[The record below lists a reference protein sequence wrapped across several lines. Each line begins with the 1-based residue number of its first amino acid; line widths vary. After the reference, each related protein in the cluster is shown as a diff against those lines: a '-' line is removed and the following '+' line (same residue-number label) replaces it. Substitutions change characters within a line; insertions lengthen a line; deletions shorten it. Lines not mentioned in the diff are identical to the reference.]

1 MEDYLLWVYFTWHSA
16 RNSKKKIDIF
26 QFRNKIPKLKIKN
39 CHYEQNGPYIF
50 LVKKWN
56 LWEATVCVCVCACMC
71 THTQLCLTLCNPMD
85 YSPPGSSV
93 HGVFQARILECI
105 VISFSRGSFWPR
117 DQTHVSCLTG
127 RFFIT
132 EPLWC
137 TLDLCISSHPCINM
151 YFVPENVNH
160 YWIFHN
166 DAHSEVFRVE
176 VY

>member
-56 LWEATVCVCVCACMC
+56 LWEATVCVCVCVCACMC

-117 DQTHVSCLTG
+117 DQTHVSCVSYIG
-127 RFFIT
+127 RWVLYQLSHRGSSKNNYALFI
-132 EPLWC
+132 
-137 TLDLCISSHPCINM
+137 INKRKK
-151 YFVPENVNH
+151 N
-160 YWIFHN
+160 
-166 DAHSEVFRVE
+166 SC
-176 VY
+176 